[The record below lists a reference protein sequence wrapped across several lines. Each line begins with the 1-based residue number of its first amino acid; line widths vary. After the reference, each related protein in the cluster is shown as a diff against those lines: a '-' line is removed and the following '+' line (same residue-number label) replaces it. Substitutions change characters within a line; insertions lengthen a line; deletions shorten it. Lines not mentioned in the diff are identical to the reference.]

1 MSPTK
6 SKENTAM
13 ASDLLKVG
21 DVGTY
26 ESQIAKSNP
35 DKLSLVY
42 IPALTLLLGRAADL
56 FGRPLSD
63 AEVDRIARG
72 AEVTAMPENVANA
85 TIQSRGGIK

>member
-1 MSPTK
+1 
-6 SKENTAM
+6 M

-42 IPALTLLLGRAADL
+42 IPALTLLLGRAAEL
-56 FGRPLSD
+56 KGRPLSD
-63 AEVDRIARG
+63 AEGDRIARG
-72 AEVTAMPENVANA
+72 AEVIPMPENVADA
-85 TIQSRGGIK
+85 TIQNRGGIK